1 MGPDV
6 LTAAGLSVVDLDT
19 ALGATKSAD
28 LLVSAAPAG
37 PRRLVEV
44 KGVGGAAQE
53 HLVGHLQRHLGTW
66 PQLRPDEPVTGGVL
80 VVNHQHKL
88 HPAERVARVYLGS
101 VVVVERAERLASAAS
116 GGNGGAIAPDMHALT
131 DSAEFVA
138 FGRASLALYR
148 RLDDEWDGA
157 IGLRTTRCLQMFP
170 AGGGRLHCQRGRSSS
185 GSTVRPCESWSPI

>member
-1 MGPDV
+1 MTEDCGVVRAAVWEEGLSAAERAALGPGVPAELNRRPDV
-6 LTAAGLSVVDLDT
+6 LV
-19 ALGATKSAD
+19 
-28 LLVSAAPAG
+28 
-37 PRRLVEV
+37 
-44 KGVGGAAQE
+44 VGG
-53 HLVGHLQRHLGTW
+53 
-66 PQLRPDEPVTGGVL
+66 GVIGL
-80 VVNHQHKL
+80 
-88 HPAERVARVYLGS
+88 ATAVACRLAGLGS

-116 GGNGGAIAPDMHALT
+116 GGNGGAVAPDMHALT

-157 IGLRTTRCLQMFP
+157 IGLRTTRWLQMFP